1 MFDAIERVV
10 YINLD
15 ERVDRKSQIQRE
27 LLSVFP
33 AHKITRFS
41 AIRNAVGGIGCSMSH
56 IAVLELAKKEG
67 WSNVLIV
74 EDDFMWTPNQ
84 GQGAPV
90 LEKLLSR
97 KFDVIV
103 LSGTYVDYNKETYR
117 LNSCQTTTAYAVS
130 DRYYDT
136 LLANFKEGV
145 SLLESTKEYKVYALD
160 QFWKRLQP
168 VGLWYFVCPMMGIQR
183 PGYSDIEKRVVN
195 YSQYFG
201 FVR

>member
-1 MFDAIERVV
+1 MFDAIEHVV

-15 ERVDRKSQIQRE
+15 ERVDRKTQIQRE

-33 AHKITRFS
+33 AHKITRFP

-56 IAVLELAKKEG
+56 IAVLEMAKKEG

-74 EDDFMWTPNQ
+74 EDDYVWIPSLEE
-84 GQGAPV
+84 GAPV
-90 LEKLLSR
+90 LEKLLKR

-103 LSGTYVDYNKETYR
+103 LSGTYVDSNKESHR
-117 LNSCQTTTAYAVS
+117 LNSCQSTTAYVVS
-130 DRYYDT
+130 NQYYDT
-136 LLANFKEGV
+136 LLANYKEGV
-145 SLLESTKEYKVYALD
+145 ALLESTGEYKTYALD

-168 VGLWYFVCPMMGIQR
+168 VGLWYCVRPLLGFQR

-195 YSQYFG
+195 YSHYFG

>member
-1 MFDAIERVV
+1 MFDAIEHVV

-15 ERVDRKSQIQRE
+15 ERVDRKTQIQRE

-33 AHKITRFS
+33 AHKITRFP

-56 IAVLELAKKEG
+56 IAVLEMAKKEG

-74 EDDFMWTPNQ
+74 EDDFMWTPSLEE
-84 GQGAPV
+84 GGPV
-90 LEKLLSR
+90 LEKLLKR

-103 LSGTYVDYNKETYR
+103 LTGSYIDSNKETYR
-117 LNSCQTTTAYAVS
+117 LNSCQTTTAYVVS
-130 DRYYDT
+130 NQYYDT
-136 LLANFKEGV
+136 LLANFKESV
-145 SLLESTKEYKVYALD
+145 ALLQSTGEYKTYALD

-168 VGLWYFVCPMMGIQR
+168 AGLWYCVCPLLGIQR
-183 PGYSDIEKRVVN
+183 PGYSDIEQREVN
-195 YSQYFG
+195 YSRYFG